1 MSNNSPHFFS
11 SKSPDF
17 TSDSKDHTPTGGE
30 DFKACEASKKREA
43 AKGREAEK
51 RSEAIKGNEIKEGYK
66 VKKGSEAEKERE
78 VEKGREAEKRSEA
91 IKGNEIKEGY
101 KIKEG
106 NEIKEGYK
114 VKEVSETEIIS
125 LSQAKNPDQHKHIT
139 PLHKGRGEP
148 REARRG
154 GGALLST
161 TYFGPVQWYQKLN
174 RHRCIIEQHDNFVK
188 QTYRNRCVIASA
200 NGPQTLTVPI
210 ERYDGMKCAMRDI
223 RISDHGNWR
232 HLHWQALVSAYG
244 ETPFFEYYADDI
256 RPFFEEHRWKYL
268 LDFNLDITHTLCS
281 LLDVRP
287 DLTLSD
293 HYIDADETICG
304 SGSLSGAA
312 AGFEEANKG
321 LNGAAESFGGANGLD
336 GATESF
342 GGAVK
347 RLGGAAESFGGA
359 VKGLDGAA
367 ESFGGA
373 FKGLDGAAGSFGG
386 AVKGLDGA
394 AESFGGAVKGLG
406 GANSL
411 NGAAESLG
419 SSSACSLF
427 VDYRDAIRPKHPLP
441 DAEFEA
447 RPYYQV
453 RAQRHGFLPNLSVL
467 DLLFNEGPE
476 GIFWLL

>member
-17 TSDSKDHTPTGGE
+17 TSDSKDHTQTGGE
-30 DFKACEASKKREA
+30 DFKACEASKKSEVA
-43 AKGREAEK
+43 EGRETEK
-51 RSEAIKGNEIKEGYK
+51 RSEAIKGNEKKEGYK
-66 VKKGSEAEKERE
+66 VKEGSEAEKERE
-78 VEKGREAEKRSEA
+78 VTKGREAEKRNEA
-91 IKGNEIKEGY
+91 IKGN

-106 NEIKEGYK
+106 NEMKEGYK

-125 LSQAKNPDQHKHIT
+125 LSQAKRTDQPKHIT
-139 PLHKGRGEP
+139 PRPKERGEP

-161 TYFGPVQWYQKLN
+161 TYFGPIQWYQKLN
-174 RHRCIIEQHDNFVK
+174 RHHCIIEQHDNFVK

-256 RPFFEEHRWKYL
+256 RPFFEERRWKYL

-304 SGSLSGAA
+304 
-312 AGFEEANKG
+312 
-321 LNGAAESFGGANGLD
+321 GGGLD
-336 GATESF
+336 GAVES
-342 GGAVK
+342 
-347 RLGGAAESFGGA
+347 LGGTAES
-359 VKGLDGAA
+359 L
-367 ESFGGA
+367 
-373 FKGLDGAAGSFGG
+373 
-386 AVKGLDGA
+386 
-394 AESFGGAVKGLG
+394 GGAVKGLG
-406 GANSL
+406 GAKGSD
-411 NGAAESLG
+411 GAAESLG

-441 DAEFEA
+441 DTEFEA

>member
-1 MSNNSPHFFS
+1 M
-11 SKSPDF
+11 K
-17 TSDSKDHTPTGGE
+17 
-30 DFKACEASKKREA
+30 KACEASKKREI

-51 RSEAIKGNEIKEGYK
+51 RSEAIK
-66 VKKGSEAEKERE
+66 
-78 VEKGREAEKRSEA
+78 
-91 IKGNEIKEGY
+91 
-101 KIKEG
+101 G

-125 LSQAKNPDQHKHIT
+125 LSQAKNPDQPKHIT

-304 SGSLSGAA
+304 GGGLDGAA
-312 AGFEEANKG
+312 AGFEEAVKG
-321 LNGAAESFGGANGLD
+321 LNVTAESLGGAVQGFGGAKG
-336 GATESF
+336 
-342 GGAVK
+342 
-347 RLGGAAESFGGA
+347 LGGTAESYEGA
-359 VKGLDGAA
+359 I
-367 ESFGGA
+367 
-373 FKGLDGAAGSFGG
+373 
-386 AVKGLDGA
+386 
-394 AESFGGAVKGLG
+394 KGLG
-406 GANSL
+406 GAKGL
-411 NGAAESLG
+411 DGAAESLG

-476 GIFWLL
+476 GIFWLF

>member
-51 RSEAIKGNEIKEGYK
+51 RSEAEKGNEMKEGSE
-66 VKKGSEAEKERE
+66 VKEGSEAEKERE
-78 VEKGREAEKRSEA
+78 VEKGREAEKRSET
-91 IKGNEIKEGY
+91 IK
-101 KIKEG
+101 G

-125 LSQAKNPDQHKHIT
+125 LSQAKNPDQPKHIT
-139 PLHKGRGEP
+139 PRPKGRGEP
-148 REARRG
+148 RETRRG

-304 SGSLSGAA
+304 SGSLDGAA
-312 AGFEEANKG
+312 AGLSEA
-321 LNGAAESFGGANGLD
+321 F
-336 GATESF
+336 
-342 GGAVK
+342 
-347 RLGGAAESFGGA
+347 ESFGGA
-359 VKGLDGAA
+359 VKG
-367 ESFGGA
+367 
-373 FKGLDGAAGSFGG
+373 
-386 AVKGLDGA
+386 
-394 AESFGGAVKGLG
+394 
-406 GANSL
+406 L

>member
-30 DFKACEASKKREA
+30 DFKGSEAEKKSEVT
-43 AKGREAEK
+43 KGREAEK
-51 RSEAIKGNEIKEGYK
+51 RSEAEKGNEMKEG
-66 VKKGSEAEKERE
+66 SE
-78 VEKGREAEKRSEA
+78 V
-91 IKGNEIKEGY
+91 
-101 KIKEG
+101 KEG
-106 NEIKEGYK
+106 NE
-114 VKEVSETEIIS
+114 VKECSEALKKGAIKS
-125 LSQAKNPDQHKHIT
+125 LSQAKNPDQPKHIT
-139 PLHKGRGEP
+139 PRPKGRGEP

-293 HYIDADETICG
+293 HYIDADETIYG
-304 SGSLSGAA
+304 SGSLDGAA
-312 AGFEEANKG
+312 AGLSEA
-321 LNGAAESFGGANGLD
+321 F
-336 GATESF
+336 
-342 GGAVK
+342 
-347 RLGGAAESFGGA
+347 
-359 VKGLDGAA
+359 
-367 ESFGGA
+367 
-373 FKGLDGAAGSFGG
+373 
-386 AVKGLDGA
+386 
-394 AESFGGAVKGLG
+394 ESFGGAVKGLG
-406 GANSL
+406 
-411 NGAAESLG
+411 GAAESLG

>member
-43 AKGREAEK
+43 
-51 RSEAIKGNEIKEGYK
+51 
-66 VKKGSEAEKERE
+66 
-78 VEKGREAEKRSEA
+78 EKGREAEKRSEA
-91 IKGNEIKEGY
+91 IKGNEM
-101 KIKEG
+101 
-106 NEIKEGYK
+106 KEGYK

-125 LSQAKNPDQHKHIT
+125 LSQAKNPDQPKHIT

-304 SGSLSGAA
+304 GGSLSGAA

-321 LNGAAESFGGANGLD
+321 LNGAAESFGGA
-336 GATESF
+336 
-342 GGAVK
+342 
-347 RLGGAAESFGGA
+347 

-367 ESFGGA
+367 ESC
-373 FKGLDGAAGSFGG
+373 
-386 AVKGLDGA
+386 
-394 AESFGGAVKGLG
+394 GGAVKGLG
-406 GANSL
+406 GA
-411 NGAAESLG
+411 AESLG
-419 SSSACSLF
+419 SLSACSLF

>member
-1 MSNNSPHFFS
+1 MSNNSPHFFP

-17 TSDSKDHTPTGGE
+17 TPDSKDHTPTGGE
-30 DFKACEASKKREA
+30 DFKGCEAEKKREVIE
-43 AKGREAEK
+43 GREAEK
-51 RSEAIKGNEIKEGYK
+51 RSVAI
-66 VKKGSEAEKERE
+66 KGSEAK
-78 VEKGREAEKRSEA
+78 KRSEA
-91 IKGNEIKEGY
+91 IKGSEMKEGS
-101 KIKEG
+101 KMKEG
-106 NEIKEGYK
+106 CK
-114 VKEVSETEIIS
+114 VKEGSETEIIS
-125 LSQAKNPDQHKHIT
+125 LSQAKNPDQPKHIT

-256 RPFFEEHRWKYL
+256 RPFFEERRWKYL

-287 DLTLSD
+287 DMSLSD

-304 SGSLSGAA
+304 GGGLDGAA
-312 AGFEEANKG
+312 AGISRAVEGLGRAVKG
-321 LNGAAESFGGANGLD
+321 LDEAAESFRRA
-336 GATESF
+336 
-342 GGAVK
+342 
-347 RLGGAAESFGGA
+347 
-359 VKGLDGAA
+359 KGLDGAA
-367 ESFGGA
+367 ES
-373 FKGLDGAAGSFGG
+373 LGG
-386 AVKGLDGA
+386 AVKGLDEAKGFGEA
-394 AESFGGAVKGLG
+394 AESFGG
-406 GANSL
+406 
-411 NGAAESLG
+411 
-419 SSSACSLF
+419 SSSSCSLF

-476 GIFWLL
+476 GIFWLI

>member
-11 SKSPDF
+11 SKSPNF
-17 TSDSKDHTPTGGE
+17 TSDSKDHTLTGGE
-30 DFKACEASKKREA
+30 DFKAC
-43 AKGREAEK
+43 
-51 RSEAIKGNEIKEGYK
+51 
-66 VKKGSEAEKERE
+66 EAEKERE
-78 VEKGREAEKRSEA
+78 VEKGREA
-91 IKGNEIKEGY
+91 IKGNEMKEGY
-101 KIKEG
+101 
-106 NEIKEGYK
+106 N

-125 LSQAKNPDQHKHIT
+125 LSQAKRTDQPKHIT
-139 PLHKGRGEP
+139 PRPKGRGEP

-210 ERYDGMKCAMRDI
+210 ERYDGMKCAIRDI

-293 HYIDADETICG
+293 HYIDADETI
-304 SGSLSGAA
+304 SGGGGLDGAA
-312 AGFEEANKG
+312 TGLSEAFEGFGGAVNG
-321 LNGAAESFGGANGLD
+321 LNGAAEG
-336 GATESF
+336 
-342 GGAVK
+342 
-347 RLGGAAESFGGA
+347 
-359 VKGLDGAA
+359 
-367 ESFGGA
+367 
-373 FKGLDGAAGSFGG
+373 
-386 AVKGLDGA
+386 
-394 AESFGGAVKGLG
+394 
-406 GANSL
+406 
-411 NGAAESLG
+411 LG

-476 GIFWLL
+476 GIFYL

>member
-43 AKGREAEK
+43 EKGREAEK

-66 VKKGSEAEKERE
+66 VKKDSEAEKERE

-106 NEIKEGYK
+106 NEVKEGYK

-125 LSQAKNPDQHKHIT
+125 LSQAKNPDQPKHIT

-304 SGSLSGAA
+304 SGGLDGAA
-312 AGFEEANKG
+312 AGLSEA
-321 LNGAAESFGGANGLD
+321 F
-336 GATESF
+336 
-342 GGAVK
+342 
-347 RLGGAAESFGGA
+347 ESFGGA
-359 VKGLDGAA
+359 VKG
-367 ESFGGA
+367 
-373 FKGLDGAAGSFGG
+373 
-386 AVKGLDGA
+386 
-394 AESFGGAVKGLG
+394 
-406 GANSL
+406 L

-476 GIFWLL
+476 GIFWLF

>member
-17 TSDSKDHTPTGGE
+17 TSDSKDRTPTGGE
-30 DFKACEASKKREA
+30 DFKACEASKKSEVA
-43 AKGREAEK
+43 EGREAEK
-51 RSEAIKGNEIKEGYK
+51 RSEAIKGNEMKEGCEVK
-66 VKKGSEAEKERE
+66 ECSEALKKGAK
-78 VEKGREAEKRSEA
+78 K
-91 IKGNEIKEGY
+91 
-101 KIKEG
+101 
-106 NEIKEGYK
+106 
-114 VKEVSETEIIS
+114 S
-125 LSQAKNPDQHKHIT
+125 LSQAKNPDQPKHIT
-139 PLHKGRGEP
+139 PRPKGRGEP

-174 RHRCIIEQHDNFVK
+174 RHHCIIEQHDNFVK

-304 SGSLSGAA
+304 
-312 AGFEEANKG
+312 
-321 LNGAAESFGGANGLD
+321 GGGLD
-336 GATESF
+336 GAVES
-342 GGAVK
+342 
-347 RLGGAAESFGGA
+347 LGGAAESFEEA

-367 ESFGGA
+367 ESLGGA
-373 FKGLDGAAGSFGG
+373 N
-386 AVKGLDGA
+386 GLDGA
-394 AESFGGAVKGLG
+394 AESFEGAVNGLN
-406 GANSL
+406 GAAESFEGAVNGL

-476 GIFWLL
+476 GIFYL

>member
-17 TSDSKDHTPTGGE
+17 TSDSKDHTQTGGE
-30 DFKACEASKKREA
+30 DFKACEASKKSEVA
-43 AKGREAEK
+43 EGREAEK
-51 RSEAIKGNEIKEGYK
+51 ISEAIKGNEMKEGCEAEKKREVTKGREAIKGNEIKEG
-66 VKKGSEAEKERE
+66 
-78 VEKGREAEKRSEA
+78 
-91 IKGNEIKEGY
+91 NEMKEGY
-101 KIKEG
+101 
-106 NEIKEGYK
+106 N

-125 LSQAKNPDQHKHIT
+125 LSQAKRTDQPKHIT
-139 PLHKGRGEP
+139 PRPKGRGEP

-304 SGSLSGAA
+304 GGGLDRAVESLGGATES
-312 AGFEEANKG
+312 FEEAVKG

-336 GATESF
+336 GAAESF
-342 GGAVK
+342 GGADK
-347 RLGGAAESFGGA
+347 GLNGAAESFGEA
-359 VKGLDGAA
+359 VKG
-367 ESFGGA
+367 
-373 FKGLDGAAGSFGG
+373 
-386 AVKGLDGA
+386 
-394 AESFGGAVKGLG
+394 
-406 GANSL
+406 L
-411 NGAAESLG
+411 NGAAEGLG

-441 DAEFEA
+441 DVEFEA

-476 GIFWLL
+476 GIFYL

>member
-1 MSNNSPHFFS
+1 MSNNSSHFFS

-30 DFKACEASKKREA
+30 DFKGSEAEKKSEVT
-43 AKGREAEK
+43 KGREAEK
-51 RSEAIKGNEIKEGYK
+51 RSEAIKGNEIKEGN
-66 VKKGSEAEKERE
+66 E
-78 VEKGREAEKRSEA
+78 V
-91 IKGNEIKEGY
+91 KEG
-101 KIKEG
+101 
-106 NEIKEGYK
+106 
-114 VKEVSETEIIS
+114 SETEIIS
-125 LSQAKNPDQHKHIT
+125 LSQAKNPDQPKHIT
-139 PLHKGRGEP
+139 PRPKGRGEP
-148 REARRG
+148 REAWRG

-293 HYIDADETICG
+293 HYIDSDETICG
-304 SGSLSGAA
+304 SGSLDGAA

-321 LNGAAESFGGANGLD
+321 
-336 GATESF
+336 
-342 GGAVK
+342 
-347 RLGGAAESFGGA
+347 
-359 VKGLDGAA
+359 
-367 ESFGGA
+367 
-373 FKGLDGAAGSFGG
+373 
-386 AVKGLDGA
+386 
-394 AESFGGAVKGLG
+394 
-406 GANSL
+406 L

>member
-11 SKSPDF
+11 SKSPNF

-30 DFKACEASKKREA
+30 DFKGSEAEKKSEVA
-43 AKGREAEK
+43 EGREAEK
-51 RSEAIKGNEIKEGYK
+51 RSEAIKGNEIKEG
-66 VKKGSEAEKERE
+66 SE
-78 VEKGREAEKRSEA
+78 V
-91 IKGNEIKEGY
+91 
-101 KIKEG
+101 KEG
-106 NEIKEGYK
+106 NE
-114 VKEVSETEIIS
+114 VKECSEALKKGAIKS
-125 LSQAKNPDQHKHIT
+125 LSQAKNPDQPKHIT
-139 PLHKGRGEP
+139 PRPKGRGEP

-304 SGSLSGAA
+304 GGGLNATA
-312 AGFEEANKG
+312 AGFGEANKG
-321 LNGAAESFGGANGLD
+321 LNGAAESFGGA
-336 GATESF
+336 
-342 GGAVK
+342 
-347 RLGGAAESFGGA
+347 
-359 VKGLDGAA
+359 VKGLERA
-367 ESFGGA
+367 
-373 FKGLDGAAGSFGG
+373 KGL
-386 AVKGLDGA
+386 
-394 AESFGGAVKGLG
+394 
-406 GANSL
+406 
-411 NGAAESLG
+411 NGVAESLG